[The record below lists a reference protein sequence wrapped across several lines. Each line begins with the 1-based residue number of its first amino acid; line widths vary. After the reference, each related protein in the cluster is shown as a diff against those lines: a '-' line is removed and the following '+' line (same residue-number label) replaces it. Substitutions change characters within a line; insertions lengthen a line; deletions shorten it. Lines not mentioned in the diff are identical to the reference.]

1 MPGRCVPREPSR
13 QRDRDAH
20 RSLPDRNDRRATS
33 APLFT
38 ARARRRVVSPWF
50 QTEGSGAPGGAPY
63 RKRLG
68 SSQGECEKTKTPG
81 VLVTRRA
88 FRRSTRAVDFAVR
101 TARPGRPFDQ
111 SGRSPEPPATGLA
124 KPFRR
129 NRAGTRIAPPATGV
143 QPGAVSPAPSPG
155 PLRRPDASG
164 TGVPSRAGREDG
176 GNGIRRNYDIK
187 PIYGNKSY
195 DRDGLPCFRRC
206 FRWQNGPLHPIWE

>member
-1 MPGRCVPREPSR
+1 VPGRCVPREPSR

-129 NRAGTRIAPPATGV
+129 NRTGTRIAPPATGGPTRRRISSAV
-143 QPGAVSPAPSPG
+143 PRSAPPTRRLRNRRPLASRAFIYSYIWEYKSSPGMQPGGA
-155 PLRRPDASG
+155 
-164 TGVPSRAGREDG
+164 
-176 GNGIRRNYDIK
+176 
-187 PIYGNKSY
+187 
-195 DRDGLPCFRRC
+195 
-206 FRWQNGPLHPIWE
+206 IWL